1 MYIDK
6 LDELENKYS
15 NANQSTIKIKP
26 VDFKDITYIDSGK
39 KSNHKILNLKLVIM
53 LEHRNTKK
61 FLPRVTHSK
70 LVCDYKS

>member
-6 LDELENKYS
+6 LDELENKYG
-15 NANQSTIKIKP
+15 NANQSTIKIKS

-39 KSNHKILNLKLVIM
+39 KSNDKILNLKLVIM
-53 LEHRNTKK
+53 LEYRNTKK
-61 FLPRVTHSK
+61 ILPRVTHSK

>member
-6 LDELENKYS
+6 LDELENKYG

-39 KSNHKILNLKLVIM
+39 KK
-53 LEHRNTKK
+53 
-61 FLPRVTHSK
+61 
-70 LVCDYKS
+70 